1 MENPTHQT
9 QGQAKPTM
17 LTGSGK
23 EGTVLNILF
32 NLKKSD
38 FDTLGIFIFFFSV
51 IPRSIEVEMI
61 SV

>member
-38 FDTLGIFIFFFSV
+38 FDTLGIFIFFFSH
-51 IPRSIEVEMI
+51 S
-61 SV
+61 